1 MFFYDYQC
9 CIKKHVIA
17 NDTHNFP
24 SNDEEDESLG
34 DLTQGDGLALGDEH
48 APWGGPSVEDSSHGK
63 WT

>member
-48 APWGGPSVEDSSHGK
+48 AP
-63 WT
+63 